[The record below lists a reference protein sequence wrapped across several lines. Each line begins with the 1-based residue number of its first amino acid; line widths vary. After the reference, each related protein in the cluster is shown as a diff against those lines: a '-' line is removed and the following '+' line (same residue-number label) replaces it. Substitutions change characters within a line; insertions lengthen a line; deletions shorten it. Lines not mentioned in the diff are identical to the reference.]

1 MRIKRQLKKIQ
12 ITRVTNELNNPQ
24 QTYVYFIEATDDLH
38 EPMVKIGVSTNVGQ
52 RVMQVST
59 EIEAGKYKIDW
70 LEHGG
75 ADLRLLGYVP
85 GAYDLEKSLHAC
97 FKDWSLGREWF
108 HLDTVIDHAI
118 DMILSDYCV
127 CQLCLIAD
135 QFTGLQ
141 AENV

>member
-1 MRIKRQLKKIQ
+1 MQ

-38 EPMVKIGVSTNVGQ
+38 EPLVKIGVSTNVGQ
-52 RVMQVST
+52 RVNQVST
-59 EIEAGKYKIDW
+59 EIEAGKYQINW
-70 LEHGG
+70 LEYGG
-75 ADLRLLGYVP
+75 ANLRLLGYVP

-108 HLDTVIDHAI
+108 HLDNVIDHAI

-127 CQLCLIAD
+127 CQLCLLAD
-135 QFTGLQ
+135 EKQVQ
-141 AENV
+141 DA

>member
-1 MRIKRQLKKIQ
+1 
-12 ITRVTNELNNPQ
+12 
-24 QTYVYFIEATDDLH
+24 
-38 EPMVKIGVSTNVGQ
+38 
-52 RVMQVST
+52 MQVNT

-85 GAYDLEKSLHAC
+85 GAYDLEKSLHVC

-108 HLDTVIDHAI
+108 HLDGVIDNAI

-135 QFTGLQ
+135 QSTGLQ
-141 AENV
+141 V